1 MTSKELLELLK
12 VYLETGKKTLKNR
25 STMLEKGIFEGEEKD
40 QMDAHVKNTLDS
52 MIKEYEMFITEIQKV
67 S

>member
-1 MTSKELLELLK
+1 
-12 VYLETGKKTLKNR
+12 
-25 STMLEKGIFEGEEKD
+25 MLEKGIFEGEEKD